1 MKSIIFL
8 CLASV
13 TLSLFSSCGEC
24 ACNSINKDYLQ
35 DVPVT
40 RSQRF

>member
-1 MKSIIFL
+1 MKPVILL

-13 TLSLFSSCGEC
+13 ALSLFPSCGEC
-24 ACNSINKDYLQ
+24 ACNSVNKDYLR